1 MISQKKLSDVSKKQF
16 VVENFG
22 RDVTQLLKGTL
33 HVITRLPSNEHWM
46 PIKSF
51 FNSGLFEKGTCVF
64 LRRKYR
70 ENHYN

>member
-1 MISQKKLSDVSKKQF
+1 
-16 VVENFG
+16 VENFG

-51 FNSGLFEKGTCVF
+51 LIVVYLKKELAYFSEENIEKIIIIKRF
-64 LRRKYR
+64 SSYRKI
-70 ENHYN
+70 